1 MKQPWAI
8 AAILGLAAGSAA
20 AQTASTS
27 SLVIFGVVD
36 QGVIKGNGG
45 TASNNGG
52 NGTFKGWKVGQAAAS
67 RLGFRGTEDL
77 GAGWSAFFELQ
88 HRFSPDDGV
97 ASTPYWGARSFVR
110 LNSPYGSVYTG
121 RDYSPEYFTAS
132 NTDPF
137 THDGVGKLIDMQY
150 THLFGQVNGSFDPS
164 RSSIR
169 LNNLVG
175 YITPVFAGLQA
186 RVVASAGEGGQNA
199 NDPGHTTGTFIEYN
213 RGALYS
219 ALGYT
224 RIGKTAGPIAGP
236 FQDNSLLNLGLN
248 YDFGVTKLM
257 TYAARSKTNFGN
269 STNNAFSVGARTPL
283 GAGVLKTA
291 YARLNPAG
299 DNNTIQK
306 LAVGYDYF
314 FSKRTDVYVDVSQ
327 GREDTKTNNSA
338 YSAGIKHVF

>member
-1 MKQPWAI
+1 MKRTWAML
-8 AAILGLAAGSAA
+8 AVLGAVAGSAA
-20 AQTASTS
+20 AQTS

-45 TASNNGG
+45 TATNGGG
-52 NGTFKGWKVGQAAAS
+52 NGTFEGWKVGQAAAS
-67 RLGFRGTEDL
+67 RLGFRGTEDM
-77 GAGWSAFFELQ
+77 GGGWSAFFEIQ
-88 HRFSPDDGV
+88 HRFTPDDGV

-110 LNSPYGSVYTG
+110 LNSPFGSVYGG
-121 RDYSPEYFTAS
+121 RDYSPEYFAAS
-132 NTDPF
+132 STDPF
-137 THDGVGKLIDMQY
+137 GHDGVGKLIDMQY
-150 THLFGQVNGSFDPS
+150 TRLFGQVNGSFDPS

-175 YITPVFAGLQA
+175 YITPAFAGLQA
-186 RVVASAGEGGQNA
+186 RVVASAGEGGQNG
-199 NDPGHTTGTFIEYN
+199 NNPGHTTGAFVEYN

-257 TYAARSKTNFGN
+257 AYAARSKTNFGN
-269 STNNAFSVGARTPL
+269 ATNKAFSLGARTPI
-283 GAGVLKTA
+283 GPGVLKTA
-291 YARLNPAG
+291 YARLDPSG
-299 DNNTIQK
+299 DNNNIQK
-306 LAVGYDYF
+306 LAVGYDYLL
-314 FSKRTDVYVDVSQ
+314 SKRTSVYVDASQ
-327 GREDTKTNNSA
+327 GREDAKTNNSA